1 MYRVIDLNPNFLF
14 KLQTAAYWTE
24 IETQAYMFD
33 RVFREIETVKA
44 ISLQDIISQWNTG
57 MVDVSK
63 RQCLNVQVTSQVTSE
78 SNDGHMN
85 FTPIQSE
92 KDILPMHDSLEEWQL
107 PPLPPKTELEKLG
120 LQRLY
125 VSQIAEEIPGNPS

>member
-85 FTPIQSE
+85 FNENLMIFNDFQ
-92 KDILPMHDSLEEWQL
+92 
-107 PPLPPKTELEKLG
+107 
-120 LQRLY
+120 
-125 VSQIAEEIPGNPS
+125 